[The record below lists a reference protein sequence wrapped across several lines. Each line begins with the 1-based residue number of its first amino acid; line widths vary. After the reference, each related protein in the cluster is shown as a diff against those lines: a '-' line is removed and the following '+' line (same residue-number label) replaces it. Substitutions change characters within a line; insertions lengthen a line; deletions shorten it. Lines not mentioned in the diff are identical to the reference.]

1 MARRYDSRRV
11 KIHHSYNVAEI
22 EKLLGVHK
30 NTVLR
35 WMKAGLNPIE
45 RKRPLLIHGSD
56 LRAFLKAHNPRKQP
70 CRAGELY
77 CVKCRVPKRPAG
89 DMVDYV
95 PRSPMA
101 GTIQGLCPTCESII
115 YRVVK
120 RANLDTVCAGLNV
133 SHRDRQERLGDTPNP
148 SLNSAFTKVRE

>member
-1 MARRYDSRRV
+1 MARRYDCRRV
-11 KIHHSYNVAEI
+11 KIHRSYSVTEI

-35 WMKAGLNPIE
+35 WMTLGLNPIE

-56 LRAFLKAHNPRKQP
+56 LRAFLNSRKPRKQP
-70 CRAGELY
+70 CRAGEIY
-77 CVKCRVPKRPAG
+77 CVKCRVPKRPAC

-95 PRSPMA
+95 ARSPTA
-101 GTIQGLCPTCESII
+101 GSIQGICPACQSMI

-120 RANLDTVCAGLNV
+120 RANLDTVCAGLDV
-133 SHRDRQERLGDTPNP
+133 SHKGAEERIVDCPAP
-148 SLNSAFTKVRE
+148 SLNSDFTKGRE

>member
-11 KIHHSYNVAEI
+11 KIHRSYSVAEI
-22 EKLLGVHK
+22 EKLLDVHK

-35 WMKAGLNPIE
+35 WTRLGLNPIE

-56 LRAFLKAHNPRKQP
+56 LRAFLNAHKPRKQP

-77 CVKCRVPKRPAG
+77 CVKCRAPKRPAC

-95 PRSPMA
+95 PRSPTVGA
-101 GTIQGLCPTCESII
+101 IQGLCPTCESII

-120 RANLDTVCAGLNV
+120 RANLDTVCAGLNI
-133 SHRDRQERLGDTPNP
+133 SHRDAQERLSDTPDP
-148 SLNSAFTKVRE
+148 SLHSAFTKERE